1 MLIVLPRRTNWLSRH
16 PFKVEI
22 AGSRPAR
29 GAMLVLDNLVVQ
41 QAVNLSPSGIG
52 SSNLSTS
59 TKPNYERNNDMKPV
73 TKKQCIE
80 IVKQIKAEL
89 PDRVNPMD
97 EDGHSCVYHNGG
109 RGRSIRRCM
118 VGEVLYRLGKP
129 LPPAQAGPFDELGW
143 DDSYSHVIDGFTDSA
158 KHYLGRI
165 QYRADGG
172 GPADPIRWG
181 DVPVY
186 V

>member
-89 PDRVNPMD
+89 PDRVNPMN
-97 EDGHSCVYHNGG
+97 GISCVYHNGG

-129 LPPAQAGPFDELGW
+129 LPPADAGPFDELAWHDGY
-143 DDSYSHVIDGFTDSA
+143 SYVLDGFTDSA

-165 QYRADGG
+165 QYRADGSG
-172 GPADPIRWG
+172 DAAPVRWG

>member
-1 MLIVLPRRTNWLSRH
+1 
-16 PFKVEI
+16 
-22 AGSRPAR
+22 
-29 GAMLVLDNLVVQ
+29 
-41 QAVNLSPSGIG
+41 
-52 SSNLSTS
+52 
-59 TKPNYERNNDMKPV
+59 MKPV

-89 PDRVNPMD
+89 PDRVNPMN
-97 EDGHSCVYHNGG
+97 GISCVYHNGG

-143 DDSYSHVIDGFTDSA
+143 DDSYSDGFTDSA

-165 QYRADGG
+165 QYRADHGSG
-172 GPADPIRWG
+172 VPVRWG